1 MSCTIR
7 PCTVKDCKVIMQLIK
22 EIAIVYN
29 VSPAGIKVNLE
40 ALQEDG
46 FGARPQFDCYVAELP
61 PGQKSKK
68 GESIVG
74 YVLST
79 FTYSAWKGRNLYVDN
94 LYVLPEFRGQQIG
107 KRLIAKAAEVA
118 VSQGCVQL
126 HMHVASWKASEKSF
140 LARRGG
146 EDLTVKEGWTLFH
159 FEDAALQRLAAES
172 KF

>member
-68 GESIVG
+68 
-74 YVLST
+74 
-79 FTYSAWKGRNLYVDN
+79 
-94 LYVLPEFRGQQIG
+94 GQQIG